1 MDVDVRDEIV
11 ETLQALHD
19 ERMQELR
26 FALHRNNL
34 TVLDHLCYD
43 VQMVTD
49 VVVRATKHGLD
60 HTPWKIID
68 YLRTLPFIMESNVI
82 ALMGHRMRNITG
94 YPTFILRVVW
104 MTKAMETNRDQLY
117 RTCTR
122 YAQFGWV
129 WFDKETLR
137 LHPGPPGLNGVTD
150 VAKENEEIALIRQH
164 NQEHPFLI
172 CESFL

>member
-26 FALHRNNL
+26 FVLHRNNL

-43 VQMVTD
+43 VHLVTD
-49 VVVRATKHGLD
+49 VVCRSTRHGLD
-60 HTPWKIID
+60 HTPYRISSFLKECSFVMD
-68 YLRTLPFIMESNVI
+68 CNAV

-104 MTKAMETNRDQLY
+104 MTKAMENDREQLY

-137 LHPGPPGLNGVTD
+137 LHPGPPGLEGVPVD
-150 VAKENEEIALIRQH
+150 ENEELALIRQH
-164 NQEHPFLI
+164 NHDHPFLI